1 MPGGDADAYKFIEPI
16 VTKVAAQV
24 STFHLLWSCGMRC
37 LPHDTTLGQHRH
49 QRTTTGPSCLLHARR

>member
-24 STFHLLWSCGMRC
+24 SIDASASNQETCPASSRTITARC
-37 LPHDTTLGQHRH
+37 FGQ
-49 QRTTTGPSCLLHARR
+49 TWA